1 VTATTRIRPAV
12 ALVVACLA
20 LFLGCVAVSW
30 DKPLVGDM
38 VPYLWWARAI
48 VETGAPVIVFNPDDP
63 PYPANMHPPLYPYL
77 VALSFRLFGD
87 GVRSSIYVN
96 LAAFLATVVVT
107 GVIARRLGAPPGA
120 IALIVAVLLVHPFAI
135 QSTLLTDTDTS
146 ILPLAVM
153 GYTLLLLTVKDR
165 MTLAV
170 TLLLGLSFGVC
181 LWAKFT
187 TPLALPVVTALFLG
201 LRGQP
206 GPGLRAGAAILIT
219 GVAFFLG
226 THAAFAAATGLSPWE
241 PIAWPATKARAD
253 LTGNLGSAFANV
265 VATLK
270 TDILWYTPPFVL
282 LVLMA
287 LAWRARRYLRE
298 RVVEGVDLV
307 WLLGWVVYLTYTVI
321 IPTDGRPRYKTIT
334 LVLFTL
340 ASGVTLGQ
348 EAARFRTSRWIGLGA
363 ATVLA
368 ALVAYYAWLPE
379 PIAAATLLSA
389 TADTA
394 AKLRLIALLAVPA
407 VLPLAG
413 LAALRKWS
421 AAVAWLLLAL
431 VATAIVSDV
440 KQARAAAPHNLFGF
454 GLAGFEETVAYVR
467 SATRPGDI
475 IFSFSDLPYYTR
487 NRFYNYSVLRDG
499 RRIIDVERLRLLAAA
514 HDIRLLVFEIHPL
527 RFGPALFAPREVQ
540 DFLRTDFC
548 LLRRFGNH
556 YVYGRRQAGL
566 CGERG

>member
-1 VTATTRIRPAV
+1 MTATTRLRPAV
-12 ALVVACLA
+12 VLVVACLA
-20 LFLGCVAVSW
+20 LFLGCVAASW

-48 VETGAPVIVFNPDDP
+48 VETGRPVIVFNPDDP

-77 VALSFRLFGD
+77 VALSFKMFGD
-87 GVRSSIYVN
+87 SVRSSIYVN
-96 LAAFLATVVVT
+96 LVAFLATVLVT
-107 GVIARRLGAPPGA
+107 AAIARRLGTPPGG

-153 GYTLLLLTVKDR
+153 GYTLLLLTLKDR
-165 MTLAV
+165 MTLTV
-170 TLLLGLSFGVC
+170 TLVLGLSFGVC
-181 LWAKFT
+181 LWTKFT

-206 GPGLRAGAAILIT
+206 TLGLRAGAAILVS

-226 THAAFAAATGLSPWE
+226 SHAVFAAATGLSPWE

-253 LTGNLGSAFANV
+253 LTGNLASAFANV
-265 VATLK
+265 AATLK
-270 TDILWYTPPFVL
+270 TDVLWYTPPFVL
-282 LVLMA
+282 LMLA
-287 LAWRARRYLRE
+287 AFAWRVRRYRRE
-298 RVVEGVDLV
+298 GVVEGVDLV

-334 LVLFTL
+334 LVLFAL
-340 ASGVTLGQ
+340 ASGVTLG
-348 EAARFRTSRWIGLGA
+348 EVATRLRRGRWIGFGA
-363 ATVLA
+363 AIVLA

-394 AKLRLIALLAVPA
+394 AKLRLSALLAVPV
-407 VLPLAG
+407 VLPLAV
-413 LAALRKWS
+413 LAALRKWPP
-421 AAVAWLLLAL
+421 VLAWLLLAL
-431 VATAIVSDV
+431 VATATVSDV

-454 GLAGFEETVAYVR
+454 GLEGFEQTVSYVR
-467 SATRPGDI
+467 GVTHPGDI

-487 NRFYNYSVLRDG
+487 SRFYNYSVLSNG
-499 RRIIDVERLRLLAAA
+499 RRTVDVERLRQLAAA
-514 HDIRLLVFEIHPL
+514 HDVRLLVFEIHPL
-527 RFGPALFAPREVQ
+527 RFGPALFASRDVQ
-540 DFLRTDFC
+540 DFLRADFC

-566 CGERG
+566 CSAPG